1 MFSRA
6 SVARAFCAIAVLRCS
21 VVAMQLIFARADTH
35 RPFSVAP
42 LPQVRKRLEG
52 GYYSKAGT
60 AAKPAWERFHADMEL
75 IFINCKTYNQE
86 QSDIWVIADDMLEL
100 FEQLYQAD
108 VLSG

>member
-1 MFSRA
+1 
-6 SVARAFCAIAVLRCS
+6 
-21 VVAMQLIFARADTH
+21 
-35 RPFSVAP
+35 
-42 LPQVRKRLEG
+42 
-52 GYYSKAGT
+52 
-60 AAKPAWERFHADMEL
+60 MEL